1 MLLTAIL
8 FLPLVLGAITFFF
21 VPAQLTKYAALLNA
35 VLTLALSI
43 FAAFTFDWSGK
54 FSQDVFIFGKI
65 VETTFQHHIHIPWP
79 LFEQYQI
86 SYTLGVDNLGMIMVL
101 LTTSLG
107 VIGVLCSFSAVE
119 KRVEEYYFY
128 LMILQTGVL
137 GVFMALDLLLFFMA
151 FEVMVLPMA
160 FLIGIYGSK
169 NRMYASIKFVIYS
182 LIGSLAMFLSF
193 LWIYYNGIQSFSL
206 EAILAADLGTG
217 FQRDLPFLAMM
228 LAFLIKAPLWPFHTW
243 LPDAHTEAPTAGSVI
258 LAGVLLKTG
267 VYGMLRFAIPMFPIA
282 AFSYAPLFSWLAVI
296 AIIYGAMTAMVQT
309 DVKKLVAY
317 SSVSH
322 MGFIILGIFC
332 FNGPGL
338 SGAIIQMVNHGIST
352 GGLFLAVGMIYERR
366 HTREMSEFGG
376 LAKNLPIF
384 AALTM
389 VMMLSSVGLPGLNGF
404 VGEFPIL
411 IGSMYNLPIIQDA
424 QNASSIYAMMG
435 MVNYSW
441 VVAALAASGV
451 ILGAVYLLIMY
462 QKVFFGKLENP
473 ENIAL
478 KDLNFREIFQ
488 LSVLGIAALVLGLF
502 PNLLL
507 NPIQQTTDQTLGYV
521 SGIVHQKGESNELNN
536 YASLEAFLGK
546 RAQAEEH
553 LVEALHKEHK
563 EGSGERHSSDD
574 SHAAPKHDAE
584 EAHSTTEAEETHQ
597 EAPHG
602 DDDHS
607 HGTTAHE

>member
-1 MLLTAIL
+1 MLLSLIL
-8 FLPLVLGAITFFF
+8 FLPLILGTLTFFF
-21 VPAQLTKYAALLNA
+21 VPAKVTKYAALLNA
-35 VLTLALSI
+35 VLTFALSLY
-43 FAAFTFDWSGK
+43 AAMTFDWSGN
-54 FSQDVFIFGKI
+54 FSQEVYLFGKA
-65 VETTFQHHIHIPWP
+65 VDTTFQHHFHAPWP
-79 LFEQYQI
+79 LFEQYRI
-86 SYTLGVDNLGMIMVL
+86 SYTVGVDTLGMLMVL

-107 VIGVLCSFSAVE
+107 IIAVLCSFSAIE
-119 KRVEEYYFY
+119 ERVEEFYFY
-128 LMILQTGVL
+128 LMVLQTGVL

-151 FEVMVLPMA
+151 YEVMVLPLA

-169 NRMYASIKFVIYS
+169 NRLYATIKFVIYS
-182 LIGSLAMFLSF
+182 LVGSLAMFLAI
-193 LWIYYNGIQSFSL
+193 LWIYYNGIQSFCL
-206 EAILAADLGTG
+206 EAILAADLGPG

-267 VYGMLRFAIPMFPIA
+267 IYGMLRFAIPLFPIPA
-282 AFSYAPLFSWLAVI
+282 VSFAPIFTWLAVI
-296 AIIYGAMTAMVQT
+296 AIIYGAMCAMVQT

-338 SGAIIQMVNHGIST
+338 SGAIIQMINHGIST

-384 AALTM
+384 AGLTM

-411 IGSMYNLPIIQDA
+411 IGSMKNMPMIMEA
-424 QNASSIYAMMG
+424 QANPTGLYASLG
-435 MVNYSW
+435 MLNYTW
-441 VVAALAASGV
+441 VVATLAASGV
-451 ILGAVYLLIMY
+451 IFGAVYLLIMY

-473 ENIAL
+473 ENIGL

-488 LSVLGIAALVLGLF
+488 LSVLSIAALVIGLF

-507 NPIQQTTDQTLGYV
+507 KPIQQTTDYTL
-521 SGIVHQKGESNELNN
+521 ELV
-536 YASLEAFLGK
+536 AGPLEAANNQQSIAAFMEQKASAPAHG
-546 RAQAEEH
+546 H
-553 LVEALHKEHK
+553 
-563 EGSGERHSSDD
+563 
-574 SHAAPKHDAE
+574 SHADDAHGISS
-584 EAHSTTEAEETHQ
+584 EATSASGHGEA
-597 EAPHG
+597 
-602 DDDHS
+602 DHS
-607 HGTTAHE
+607 H

>member
-8 FLPLVLGAITFFF
+8 FLPLILGAITFFF
-21 VPAQLTKYAALLNA
+21 VPVQLTKYATLLNA
-35 VLTLALSI
+35 VLTFALSV
-43 FAAFTFDWSGK
+43 FAAVTFEWSGT
-54 FSQDVFIFGKI
+54 FTQEVFIFGKA

-86 SYTLGVDNLGMIMVL
+86 SYTLGVDNLSMLMVL

-107 VIGVLCSFSAVE
+107 IIGVLCSFTAIE
-119 KRVEEYYFY
+119 KRVQEYYFY

-137 GVFMALDLLLFFMA
+137 GVFLALDLLLFFMA

-169 NRMYASIKFVIYS
+169 NRMYASMKFVIYS
-182 LIGSLAMFLSF
+182 LVGSLAMFLSF

-206 EAILAADLGTG
+206 EAILAADLGVG
-217 FQRDLPFLAMM
+217 FQRDIPYLAMM

-267 VYGMLRFAIPMFPIA
+267 VYGMLRFAIPLFPIPA
-282 AFSYAPLFSWLAVI
+282 VSFAPIITWLSVI
-296 AIIYGAMTAMVQT
+296 AIIYGAMCAMVQT

-332 FNGPGL
+332 FNGPGM
-338 SGAIIQMVNHGIST
+338 SGAIIQMINHGIST

-366 HTREMSEFGG
+366 HTREMAEFGG

-411 IGSMYNLPIIQDA
+411 IGSMKNLPMIQQA
-424 QNASSIYAMMG
+424 QDSSSIYATLG
-435 MVNYSW
+435 MVNYTW

-462 QKVFFGKLENP
+462 QKVFFGKLDKP
-473 ENIAL
+473 ENIEL

-488 LSVLGIAALVLGLF
+488 LSVLGIAALVIGLF

-507 NPIQQTTDQTLGYV
+507 KPIQSTTDVTLQYV
-521 SGIVHQKGESNELNN
+521 AGPLSAQDNTTALAAYVEQR
-536 YASLEAFLGK
+536 EA
-546 RAQAEEH
+546 AAA
-553 LVEALHKEHK
+553 EALNHDSTNHTSE
-563 EGSGERHSSDD
+563 SGLNPSSD
-574 SHAAPKHDAE
+574 SNA
-584 EAHSTTEAEETHQ
+584 STDQ
-597 EAPHG
+597 
-602 DDDHS
+602 
-607 HGTTAHE
+607 